1 MKAHLLKVSPQ
12 SLRSF
17 SIRRDNVNY
26 FYNQYHYH
34 PEIELLFI
42 DKGTGTQFV
51 GDSIQRFQ
59 DGDLLL
65 IGSIALI
72 I

>member
-17 SIRRDNVNY
+17 SVRRDQLAY
-26 FYNQYHYH
+26 FFNQYHYH
-34 PEIELLFI
+34 PEIEILYI
-42 DKGTGTQFV
+42 EKGTGTQFL

-59 DGDLLL
+59 DGDL
-65 IGSIALI
+65 
-72 I
+72 